1 MYIHGADAYEK
12 KDWNGVVQ
20 NMEESLASYLQAED
34 DCSDIIDRNFA
45 KGRYPD
51 FNHSIASK

>member
-34 DCSDIIDRNFA
+34 DCRALCEGPFDQ
-45 KGRYPD
+45 GLYPD
-51 FNHSIASK
+51 FIPSIASK